1 MIRILTLIMT
11 ILPAIISYQMFFNQK
26 MFLNTLEQNDSSKL
40 FLRIFGWLFA
50 VTALLGLVFIVI
62 NSKGATI
69 GYIVIVVFVAM
80 AFSLTYSAK
89 IKKKLNS

>member
-1 MIRILTLIMT
+1 MT

>member
-11 ILPAIISYQMFFNQK
+11 ILPAIISYQMFFNKQ